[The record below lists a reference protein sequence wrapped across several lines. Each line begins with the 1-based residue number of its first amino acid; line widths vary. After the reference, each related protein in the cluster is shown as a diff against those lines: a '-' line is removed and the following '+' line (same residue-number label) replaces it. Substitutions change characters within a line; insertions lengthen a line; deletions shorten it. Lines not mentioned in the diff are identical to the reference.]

1 MSPFLRL
8 ECVEN
13 SLNNFHLR
21 ETHLSHETFINH
33 SLLILCHV
41 SLFNDYETLIK
52 SSFRLAHHIT
62 DEIKKWWVLSVCP
75 SLLGLMRTAAAEGL
89 KQTCL
94 HLLFLAEE
102 NKHPHPL
109 QLFEYHSRAGAVDNS
124 LFFLWRSSTRRLK
137 RDWQK
142 AYITLIIFTWFEKY
156 WEVFLKSFIIPHR
169 DHTAN
174 RQCFI
179 PVCIGVPCADSPIMW
194 TCE

>member
-1 MSPFLRL
+1 
-8 ECVEN
+8 
-13 SLNNFHLR
+13 
-21 ETHLSHETFINH
+21 
-33 SLLILCHV
+33 
-41 SLFNDYETLIK
+41 
-52 SSFRLAHHIT
+52 
-62 DEIKKWWVLSVCP
+62 
-75 SLLGLMRTAAAEGL
+75 MRTAAAEGL

-124 LFFLWRSSTRRLK
+124 LFFSLTFVNKEIKKRLTESLSPFNMLADEI
-137 RDWQK
+137 RHFY
-142 AYITLIIFTWFEKY
+142 ALITLYLIIFTWFEKY

-179 PVCIGVPCADSPIMW
+179 PVCIGVPCADSPIM
-194 TCE
+194 